1 MTRTPTTFWEHV
13 YHLRARKKIPRV
25 WRTKQ
30 LTDFLGQPRGAYS
43 PNTIAVNPYNSSIE
57 RVGNKMGDF
66 VKRGGVPKVWRVG
79 RGQFQLIADPED
91 DPQTQ
96 ETERTRAI
104 KRAEELRSPEWRA
117 NDDKEIKKAPA
128 SRLDHTPV
136 QPSVQSERDPD
147 ADLYPSVPITLTE
160 SERQTLAG
168 RIAEDKALYI
178 VHKHLTGKY
187 EGRAVIEEDRDGADL
202 RVSIDGKT
210 ERIEVKGTESPTIA
224 WPELEVS
231 SQDSHDALKDGDASI
246 YRVVDAAGTNPR
258 IYILT
263 YGQHF
268 TLEPEPKWV
277 AKRVTAKDDRY
288 PLRGEPYRYDLPFD
302 PVAADEWEVLE

>member
-1 MTRTPTTFWEHV
+1 MTRTPTTFWEYV
-13 YHLRARKKIPRV
+13 YDLRARELIPRV
-25 WRTKQ
+25 WKSGQ
-30 LTDFLGQPRGAYS
+30 LSEYLERPNGSYS
-43 PNTIAVNPYNSSIE
+43 PRTVRVEPYNYSISME
-57 RVGNKMGDF
+57 GDKIGDF
-66 VKRGGVPKVWRVG
+66 VRKGESPKAWRVG
-79 RGQFQLIADPED
+79 RGQFQLVADPKD
-91 DPQTQ
+91 DLQTQ
-96 ETERTRAI
+96 EAEKTRAI
-104 KRAEELRSPEWRA
+104 KRAEELRSQKRRA
-117 NDDKEIKKAPA
+117 NAYQEEAPA
-128 SRLDHTPV
+128 SVLDYTPA
-136 QPSVQSERDPD
+136 QSSLRAELEPD

-160 SERQTLAG
+160 SERQAMAG

-210 ERIEVKGTESPTIA
+210 ERIEVKGTDSPTIA